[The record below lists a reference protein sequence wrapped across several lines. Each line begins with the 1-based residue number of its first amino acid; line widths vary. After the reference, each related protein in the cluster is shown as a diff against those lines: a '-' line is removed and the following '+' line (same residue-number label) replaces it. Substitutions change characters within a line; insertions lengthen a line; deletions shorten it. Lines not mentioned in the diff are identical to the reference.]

1 MNIKV
6 KASVSLMILT
16 ATISTSSLFQLAQ
29 AEDSWLS
36 LLNPFLN
43 SVIVPAMNTG
53 ITKLEAKVS
62 QKHTNTATTTSVSSI
77 STPVTTP
84 ISSISA
90 PATPSVSATI
100 SVPSAS
106 TTDTSA
112 DNWKLP
118 EEPQH

>member
-1 MNIKV
+1 MNS
-6 KASVSLMILT
+6 KAKAALTLTILT

-36 LLNPFLN
+36 LLNPLLN

-53 ITKLEAKVS
+53 INKLEAKVT
-62 QKHTNTATTTSVSSI
+62 QKHTSTPATTSASSFSPPVTTSISSI
-77 STPVTTP
+77 STPATT
-84 ISSISA
+84 
-90 PATPSVSATI
+90 SVSATV
-100 SVPSAS
+100 SVPSSS
-106 TTDTSA
+106 TTDTSV